1 MDLALGTN
9 EGSMNGL
16 SGVVHGSSSFVIVSI
31 KFVLPGN
38 VLAYVLAE
46 TNVDVIADLAA
57 SAADLFFFFEHTR
70 GLEGPRQN
78 HLYYVKESTSYI
90 LIQRKQEITSWSLS
104 FAEKTPKN

>member
-16 SGVVHGSSSFVIVSI
+16 SGVVHGSSSFVVVSI

-57 SAADLFFFFEHTR
+57 SAADLFFFLNTQGVSKDPDR
-70 GLEGPRQN
+70 TTYIMLKRV
-78 HLYYVKESTSYI
+78 HLTY
-90 LIQRKQEITSWSLS
+90 
-104 FAEKTPKN
+104 